1 MNPVTRDNSEFLE
14 KQLLLLWKKY
24 TLETPNLEA
33 DFFESGG
40 DSLAAINF
48 IVDLRKIFH
57 VDISL
62 ENFMRNPTITF
73 LMGCINTVKTGIV
86 HE

>member
-1 MNPVTRDNSEFLE
+1 MNPVARDDNDFLE
-14 KQLLLLWKKY
+14 KQLLPLWKKY
-24 TLETPNLEA
+24 TLEAPNLKT

-48 IVDLRKIFH
+48 IVDLRKIVQ

-62 ENFMRNPTITF
+62 ENFMRNPTIPF
-73 LMGCINTVKTGIV
+73 LMEYINTVKTGIV